1 MTAPVCHQDIG
12 KEQNF
17 SESRV
22 VVIVT
27 VTSIII
33 VTVAICQPD
42 RLFATAEVESK
53 ITDSIVESFPDDVA
67 VIPRLLADG
76 GKDGEVRGEL
86 GVQGVCQW
94 DDSPTVELHCVLLE
108 ERRASRHH
116 LSNVVVVVG
125 PVSRERTPAEIR

>member
-27 VTSIII
+27 SVII
-33 VTVAICQPD
+33 VTVTIRQPD
-42 RLFATAEVESK
+42 RLFATAEVETK

-76 GKDGEVRGEL
+76 GKDGEIRGEL
-86 GVQGVCQW
+86 GVQGVGQR
-94 DDSPTVELHCVLLE
+94 DDCPTVELHCVLLE

-116 LSNVVVVVG
+116 LSNVVVVVA
-125 PVSRERTPAEIR
+125 PVSWERTPAEIR